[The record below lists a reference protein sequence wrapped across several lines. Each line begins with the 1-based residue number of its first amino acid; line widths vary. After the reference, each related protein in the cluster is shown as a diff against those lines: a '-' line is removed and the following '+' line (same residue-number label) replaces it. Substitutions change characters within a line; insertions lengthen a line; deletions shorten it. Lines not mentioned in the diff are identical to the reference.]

1 MTLLGYFYFLYL
13 DKHRL
18 RPNSRALV
26 SKMKQIEL
34 YGTKLIC
41 SGITDEDTGEWEY
54 YTLNIF
60 MRKVIEFSIILFTVY
75 QRQYRMF

>member
-13 DKHRL
+13 DKPRL

-41 SGITDEDTGEWEY
+41 SGITDEDTGE
-54 YTLNIF
+54 
-60 MRKVIEFSIILFTVY
+60 
-75 QRQYRMF
+75 